1 MAVKNKIAVHASS
14 FYQENITPYEFV
26 IAIID
31 KSDFLVYQ
39 IIDNH
44 MPSSLLNVNSNSYYI
59 FVYQIHPPAINQNLD
74 LEKFN
79 YIPPFPVDL
88 EYEDKNE

>member
-1 MAVKNKIAVHASS
+1 
-14 FYQENITPYEFV
+14 
-26 IAIID
+26 
-31 KSDFLVYQ
+31 
-39 IIDNH
+39 

-88 EYEDKNE
+88 E